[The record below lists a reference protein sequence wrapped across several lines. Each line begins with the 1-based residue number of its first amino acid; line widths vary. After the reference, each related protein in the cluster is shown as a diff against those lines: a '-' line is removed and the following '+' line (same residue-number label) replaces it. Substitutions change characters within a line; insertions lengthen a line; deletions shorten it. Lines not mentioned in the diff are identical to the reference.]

1 MSETADS
8 TGQIC
13 TQEEFERLESIHK
26 RFRQALRGPGLSV
39 NEHEKLIVDL
49 DTFSPRIIEIGRRV
63 GLDMREKIKTL
74 VEILIEFHPNPPRGI
89 FGRG

>member
-1 MSETADS
+1 MSETANN

-13 TQEEFERLESIHK
+13 TQKEFEHLESIHK
-26 RFRQALRGPGLSV
+26 RFRQALREPGLSV
-39 NEHEKLIVDL
+39 DEHERLIEDF
-49 DTFSPRIIEIGRRV
+49 DNFSPRIIEIGRRV